1 MLRQA
6 EARSRFAGADLL
18 GGWAVD
24 DQSRLLRVAAA
35 DRRTSLI
42 IVLIAAIAAMASVVF
57 DLRLPAAVQQQL
69 PPVTIELSQTT
80 APAAAADAVDPTAA
94 PAIEGATTSTSATA
108 DSVRLAA
115 DPSTSAANS
124 AANSAAESPANTTAA
139 ADVSAVNAEQTATT
153 DAASSTESATL
164 VDPASR
170 LRNYLGLSAGVQLPV
185 SFVYIIEA
193 GDTASSIAAAF
204 GLNEATVLFNNF
216 DIYDPNQL
224 TIGHEIVLPPVDGLV
239 YTVQPGDAFSSLMH
253 KFQADEALTLAWPAN
268 EISNPQQIYAG
279 QTLLLVQGS
288 ASVVSTP
295 SLSSGSG
302 AGAAVWSPPIFKWPL
317 GYDQISD
324 PFGTPRGNAY
334 GYHTGVDFTAP
345 VGTIVGSTAAGQ
357 ISVATWGPSYG
368 NWIEID
374 HGGGYKSRYAH
385 LDEIWVWEGQWVS
398 ANEFIGTVGNTGNS
412 SGAHLHFEIIINGA
426 AVDPLGR
433 LE

>member
-18 GGWAVD
+18 GGWALD
-24 DQSRLLRVAAA
+24 DRSRLLRVAAA

-42 IVLIAAIAAMASVVF
+42 IVLAAAIAAMASVVF

-69 PPVTIELSQTT
+69 PPVTIELPQST
-80 APAAAADAVDPTAA
+80 APAATAEAVEASAP
-94 PAIEGATTSTSATA
+94 PAIEGATTSGSATA
-108 DSVRLAA
+108 DSVRLAD
-115 DPSTSAANS
+115 DPSTSSATS
-124 AANSAAESPANTTAA
+124 AANRPANTTAA
-139 ADVSAVNAEQTATT
+139 ADGSAVDDVQTAAT
-153 DAASSTESATL
+153 DATLRSGGSGAATL
-164 VDPASR
+164 DDPASR
-170 LRNYLGLSAGVQLPV
+170 LRDYLGLSAGVQLPV
-185 SFVYIIEA
+185 SFVYVIEA

-288 ASVVSTP
+288 ASVVSAP
-295 SLSSGSG
+295 SVSSGG
-302 AGAAVWSPPIFKWPL
+302 GGGAAVWSPPVFKWPL
-317 GYDQISD
+317 GYDRISD

-385 LDEIWVWEGQWVS
+385 LDEIWVWEGQWVD